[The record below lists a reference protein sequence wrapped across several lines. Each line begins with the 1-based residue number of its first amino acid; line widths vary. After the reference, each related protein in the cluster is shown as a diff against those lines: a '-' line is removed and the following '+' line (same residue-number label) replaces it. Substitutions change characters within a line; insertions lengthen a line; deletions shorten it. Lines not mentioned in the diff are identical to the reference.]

1 MQQATLTKTGFK
13 LGDADVPE
21 PGAGEFLIKTIAC
34 GVCGGDV
41 HVYRTRDQLPT
52 PELLLG
58 HEGAGIIVAR
68 GDGATGFEVGDRVTA
83 IGGAYAD
90 FFVATPDQLV
100 KLPDALDAVYAL
112 GEPVACCVHAGD
124 RFGTSAGDR
133 VAVVGCG
140 FMGLV
145 CLQIAR
151 LQGAGEIVAIDPVPY
166 RREMAEQLGAH
177 RSVHPA
183 DAAIDDPWTGE
194 YDLVIEA
201 AGGQAALDLCGDL
214 VAHHGRIVL
223 IGYHESNDGM
233 RSVNMKLWNFKAIDV
248 VNGHVR
254 RHDEKLEAM
263 DKGIRWLSEGK
274 LVTEPLVRQYAL
286 ENVDQAFR
294 DFEANDDGLF
304 KAVLIPDAA
313 DAE

>member
-1 MQQATLTKTGFK
+1 MQQATLTRAGFT
-13 LGDADVPE
+13 LGDADVPA
-21 PGAGEFLIKTIAC
+21 PQADEFLIRTTAC

-41 HVYRTRDQLPT
+41 HVYRTRDALAT

-58 HEGAGIIVAR
+58 HEGAGIIVAK
-68 GDGATGFEVGDRVTA
+68 GDEASGFEIGDRITA

-90 FFVATPDQLV
+90 FFVARASDLV
-100 KLPDALDAVYAL
+100 KLPDAVNAVHAL
-112 GEPVACCVHAGD
+112 GEPIACCVHAGD
-124 RFGTSAGDR
+124 RFGMQPGAS

-145 CLQIAR
+145 CLQIAK
-151 LQGAGEIVAIDPVPY
+151 LQGAGEIVAIDPVAY
-166 RREMAEQLGAH
+166 RREMAGQLGAA
-177 RSVHPA
+177 RTLHP
-183 DAAIDDPWTGE
+183 DDIRVDDPWTGE
-194 YDLVIEA
+194 FDLVIEA

-233 RSVNMKLWNFKAIDV
+233 RDVNMKLWNFKAIDV

-254 RHDEKLEAM
+254 RHDEKRAAM
-263 DKGIRWLSEGK
+263 EKGIRWLAEGK

-304 KAVLIPDAA
+304 KAVLIPDA
-313 DAE
+313 DDK